1 MRVVAID
8 PGLTIGLAWYDTSSR
23 DFEAWQ
29 TMDVVKAA
37 SWIRSAS
44 IGVLNVKYVVENYLS
59 AGHLTKEAKE
69 TIKLVGFFEYWLG
82 YELGDVTLAPPQ
94 KRLSGVTAAKK
105 MAERDDIPG
114 PHSWDAL
121 AHALVAARTV

>member
-1 MRVVAID
+1 MRVIAID
-8 PGLTIGLAWYDTSSR
+8 PGLTIGLAWYDTASR

-29 TMDVVKAA
+29 TAKPYEAA
-37 SWIRSAS
+37 TWIQNATK
-44 IGVLNVKYVVENYLS
+44 GVLNVKYVVENYLS

-69 TIKLVGFFEYWLG
+69 TIKLVGFFEYWIG
-82 YELGDVTLAPPQ
+82 YQLGDVILAPPQ

-105 MAERDDIPG
+105 MAERENIEG